1 MSTLY
6 EKRVSHDYYDE
17 DYFET
22 GTMSGRS
29 CYSYYRW
36 MPEVTLRM
44 AMAMIEYAGIDRSQ
58 KVLDFGCAKG
68 FVVRAMRT
76 LFRDTHG
83 CDASAYAVRRCD
95 PEVDRYVK
103 LATETEP
110 IPFDT
115 EFDICM
121 SKDVFEHIAY
131 ADLPKILSAI
141 AAKSR
146 RLLTIVPL
154 GDGQR
159 YLIDAY
165 EDDQSHIIREGVDW
179 WLESLKTA
187 GFRNVKWDY
196 HVMGIKDSWHR
207 INPQGNLVVLS
218 ER

>member
-6 EKRVSHDYYDE
+6 EKKILPTYYDE

-44 AMAMIEYAGIDRSQ
+44 AMAMIEYANIDRSQ
-58 KVLDFGCAKG
+58 QVLDFGCAKG

-76 LFRDTHG
+76 LFRDAYG
-83 CDASAYAVRRCD
+83 CDASGYAISRCD
-95 PEVDRYVK
+95 PEIEKYVR
-103 LATETEP
+103 LSTASEC
-110 IPFDT
+110 IPYDF
-115 EFDICM
+115 EFDICI
-121 SKDVFEHIAY
+121 SKDVFEHLAY
-131 ADLPKILSAI
+131 AELPAVLNSIGT
-141 AAKSR
+141 KSKQ
-146 RLLTIVPL
+146 LLTIVPL

-179 WLESLKTA
+179 WLASLEAA
-187 GFRNVKWDY
+187 GFKTIKWSR
-196 HVMGIKDSWHR
+196 HVVGIKDSWHK
-207 INPQGNLVVLS
+207 INPHGNLVVLS
-218 ER
+218 AR